1 MSGFRSRGDACM
13 VLGLS
18 ATADEQQIKRAYKE
32 LSKRYHPDAQP
43 NPELHW
49 QYYDIVEAY
58 QYLMGGAKGVGTPVY
73 QAVPKAPRV
82 LGNDGKNQSWTNQR
96 RESEAAYAKWEKAQK
111 QRKKE
116 KEAALKERQK
126 EIKQQRQYDE
136 AMEQI
141 NAIRTARAI
150 EAILELAK
158 KNN

>member
-1 MSGFRSRGDACM
+1 MFGIRSRKEACM
-13 VLGLS
+13 VLGLP
-18 ATADEQQIKRAYKE
+18 ATASEEQIKRAYKE

-43 NPELHW
+43 NKELHW

-58 QYLMGGAKGVGTPVY
+58 RYLTASPGPEPDSAYPS
-73 QAVPKAPRV
+73 VPKAPRV
-82 LGNDGKNQSWTNQR
+82 LGNDGSGQSWTSR
-96 RESEAAYAKWEKAQK
+96 RKESEAAYAQWEKTQK

-116 KEAALKERQK
+116 KEATLKERQK

-150 EAILELAK
+150 EAILDLARK
-158 KNN
+158 K

>member
-1 MSGFRSRGDACM
+1 MSGIRSRKEACM
-13 VLGLS
+13 VLGLP
-18 ATADEQQIKRAYKE
+18 ATASEEQIKRAYKE

-43 NPELHW
+43 NAELHW

-58 QYLMGGAKGVGTPVY
+58 RYLMATANPLAGDGY
-73 QAVPKAPRV
+73 QSVPQGPRV
-82 LGNDGKNQSWTNQR
+82 LGNDGKSQSWTNQR
-96 RESEAAYAKWEKAQK
+96 KESEEAYIKWEKARK

-116 KEAALKERQK
+116 KETALKQRQQ

-150 EAILELAK
+150 EAILDIARK
-158 KNN
+158 K

>member
-1 MSGFRSRGDACM
+1 MSEIRSRAEACM
-13 VLGLS
+13 VLGLP
-18 ATADEQQIKRAYKE
+18 ATADEGMIKRAYKE
-32 LSKRYHPDAQP
+32 LSKWYHPDAQP
-43 NPELHW
+43 NRELHW
-49 QYYDIVEAY
+49 QYYDIVAAY
-58 QYLMGGAKGVGTPVY
+58 EYLMDTQKQAMHVY
-73 QAVPKAPRV
+73 QSVPKAPRV
-82 LGNDGKNQSWTNQR
+82 LGNDGGQSWMNQR
-96 RESEAAYAKWEKAQK
+96 KESEAAYAKWEKTKA

-158 KNN
+158 KK

>member
-1 MSGFRSRGDACM
+1 MSNVRSREEACM
-13 VLGLS
+13 VLGLPV
-18 ATADEQQIKRAYKE
+18 TADEGQIKKAYKE

-43 NPELHW
+43 NQELHW

-58 QYLMGGAKGVGTPVY
+58 QYLMGTPQVTSMPMY

-82 LGNDGKNQSWTNQR
+82 LGNDGKSQSWTNQR
-96 RESEAAYAKWEKAQK
+96 RESEAAYAKWEKTKK

-126 EIKQQRQYDE
+126 EIQQQRQYDE

-150 EAILELAK
+150 EAILDLAK
-158 KNN
+158 KK